1 MSKARWAVVLAVMF
15 LAGGCAK
22 ETILEKSK
30 KETED
35 KFREVA
41 SKPVPPRLA
50 DVFPKHPFW
59 DEHGILLRDTTALR
73 DAIFRAGQRLME
85 EDKLGAVTADTE
97 REIQALTR
105 EAERLKEVS
114 KGQRELPPDIVETAK
129 VTSPLR
135 AAWTKGMDGLTE
147 SLQFFGQYATAMEKM
162 AKASQEGDID
172 TWNKLIGETNVL
184 AYKGPNRAGQA
195 LEVLDDFHT
204 EFRKHIQ
211 KNFGFDPSARP

>member
-1 MSKARWAVVLAVMF
+1 
-15 LAGGCAK
+15 
-22 ETILEKSK
+22 
-30 KETED
+30 
-35 KFREVA
+35 
-41 SKPVPPRLA
+41 
-50 DVFPKHPFW
+50 
-59 DEHGILLRDTTALR
+59 
-73 DAIFRAGQRLME
+73 
-85 EDKLGAVTADTE
+85 
-97 REIQALTR
+97 
-105 EAERLKEVS
+105 
-114 KGQRELPPDIVETAK
+114 
-129 VTSPLR
+129 
-135 AAWTKGMDGLTE
+135 MDGLTE